1 MAQLTVNVVQI
12 ESVVD
17 HPNADR
23 LFFGIITDDAIVEPT
38 ELY

>member
-1 MAQLTVNVVQI
+1 MAKLTVNVVQI

-23 LFFGIITDDAIVEPT
+23 LFFGNITKINTAPWVQQ
-38 ELY
+38 